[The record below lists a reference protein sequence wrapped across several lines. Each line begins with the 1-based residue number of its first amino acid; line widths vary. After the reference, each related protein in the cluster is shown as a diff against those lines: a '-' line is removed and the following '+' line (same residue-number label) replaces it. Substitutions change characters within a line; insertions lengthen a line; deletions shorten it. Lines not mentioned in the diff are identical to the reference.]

1 MITLMLVL
9 ATLLNMLFSVAGLWY
24 AHQTLVVRKAQLQVQ
39 VAKAMPQL
47 ACS

>member
-24 AHQTLVVRKAQLQVQ
+24 AHQTLMVRKAQHA
-39 VAKAMPQL
+39 VALNAL
-47 ACS
+47 ALKHAS